1 MKFSLL
7 IMIFA
12 LQTTCIFSQVKS
24 GDTTFRIAYHKNKK
38 ISTKEV
44 VLKDNIYWGYA
55 KAFDKTG
62 KQIYNMQ
69 TRSVGGHASVHFAY
83 YEDGAVRMAHYTS
96 HPDGGIQWSDIKH
109 HFDNDGNVVNVED
122 FSSDIF
128 GRPSTITILKETQ
141 PEEYV
146 HPALSPDINPKPV
159 EETLVIKPK
168 MEPEVM
174 RCAEIYQ
181 SEVYLVNLTG
191 RKQNISSRSKNR
203 KIEQE
208 ATNAIVGKKDTL
220 KVGTFIEAQM
230 YTHPKEFMEFIIHP
244 TQKNMRFLWDDFVQ
258 EGKAKRKYYVV
269 LVSTK

>member
-1 MKFSLL
+1 MKCFTL
-7 IMIFA
+7 IICLFV
-12 LQTTCIFSQVKS
+12 LQTTALFSQVKS

-44 VLKDNIYWGYA
+44 ILKDNIYWGYA
-55 KAFDKTG
+55 KAYDKNG

-69 TRSVGGHASVHFAY
+69 TRSVAGHASVHFKY
-83 YEDGAVRMAHYTS
+83 FEDGAVSMAHYTS

-122 FSSDIF
+122 YSSDMY
-128 GRPSTITILKETQ
+128 GRPSTITILRT
-141 PEEYV
+141 PEELE
-146 HPALSPDINPKPV
+146 HPALRPEINPKPV
-159 EETLVIKPK
+159 EEQLVVKPK

-191 RKQNISSRSKNR
+191 KRQNITSRSKNR
-203 KIEQE
+203 KIEHE
-208 ATNAIVGKKDTL
+208 VTNSMVGKSDTL

-230 YTHPKEFMEFIIHP
+230 YTHPKEFMEFIVHP
-244 TQKNMRFLWDDFVQ
+244 SHKNMKFLWDDFVQ
-258 EGKAKRKYYVV
+258 EGKAKRKYYIV